1 MINLK
6 QLPNI
11 SIKESLLL
19 LEKVK
24 DKCLV
29 VVDKNNK
36 LLGTLND
43 GDLRRAIINGADL
56 DSKISK
62 YIHRK
67 PVFLKIKDS
76 NLLKNQKMLK
86 EIITRKSIEIKN
98 DKIDLIPI
106 VDKNFKVIK
115 LFSTKNLV
123 PSENKNHKIFKNIPV
138 VIMAGGKGTRLGKF
152 SNYFPKPLYPFEN
165 STVIENII
173 NFFRSSGV
181 HKVYLSINFK
191 KDLVKSY
198 FKENKINYVKF
209 LEEKK
214 FLGSAGSLSLVKNK
228 FNKNFFII
236 NCDTIS
242 RISLEKFY
250 HYHIKNNFDL
260 TLVAALKKHQ
270 FPYGTCKLN
279 RNGELIRIQEKP
291 ILTNLSMI
299 GLYLCKSKVINLVKK
314 NTFLGM
320 DDLIK
325 KIKSKK
331 GRIGVFPINEEN
343 WIDVGSE

>member
-1 MINLK
+1 MNNLK
-6 QLPNI
+6 QLSSI
-11 SIKESLLL
+11 SIKDSLLI

-29 VVDKNNK
+29 IVDKKNK

-67 PVFLKIKDS
+67 PVFLKIK
-76 NLLKNQKMLK
+76 NIKLLKNNKLFK
-86 EIITRKSIEIKN
+86 DIITKKSIKLKN
-98 DKIDLIPI
+98 DNIDLIPI
-106 VDKNFKVIK
+106 LDKNSKVIK
-115 LFSTKNLV
+115 LFSTKNLINTF
-123 PSENKNHKIFKNIPV
+123 SKNHKIIKNIPV

-165 STVIENII
+165 STVIESII
-173 NFFRSSGV
+173 DFFRSSGV
-181 HKVYLSINFK
+181 QKFFVSINFK

-198 FKENKINYVKF
+198 FKENKIDDVKF
-209 LEEKK
+209 IEEKK
-214 FLGSAGSLSLVKNK
+214 FLGSAGSLSLIKKKVS
-228 FNKNFFII
+228 KNFFII

-250 HYHIKNNFDL
+250 HYHEKNNFDL

-270 FPYGTCKLN
+270 FPYGACKLN
-279 RNGELIRIQEKP
+279 RKGELIKIQEKP
-291 ILTNLSMI
+291 ISTNLSMI
-299 GLYLCKSKVINLVKK
+299 GLYLCKSKVLNLIKK
-314 NTFLGM
+314 NHFLGM
-320 DDLIK
+320 DELIK
-325 KIKSKK
+325 KIKTKK
-331 GRIGVFPINEEN
+331 GRVGVFPINEEN
-343 WIDVGSE
+343 WIDVGSG